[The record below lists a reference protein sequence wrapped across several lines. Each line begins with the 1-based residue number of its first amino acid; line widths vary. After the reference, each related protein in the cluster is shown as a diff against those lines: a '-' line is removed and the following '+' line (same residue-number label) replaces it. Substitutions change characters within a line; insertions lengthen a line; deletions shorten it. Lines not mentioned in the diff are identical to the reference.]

1 MALVLRYAARSDV
14 GLVRP
19 ANEDSGYA
27 GSRMLVVADGMGGH
41 AAGELA
47 SATAVAIFADL
58 DVQDELR
65 PGDDEILG
73 VLAGAIDEAQET
85 LGEIA
90 AQYPEARGMG
100 TTITALAW
108 LNTRVALAHIGDSR
122 AYRLRDGVLTQLTHD
137 HTYVQTL
144 VDSGQITADQAAV
157 HARRNLLTRALD
169 GVHEVDS
176 DLSIVPVRAGD
187 RFLLCSDGLH
197 GVVSDADIAA
207 LLASPS
213 DPTGVVGALVDRA
226 LAGGA
231 PDNVTALVAD
241 VLEVPD
247 TGELVERSPIVVGAA
262 SERENR
268 ERLPSVQFPDDA
280 EPTATAPLAATVTA
294 NPTSPVDTP
303 PAGASAPAGGAGATA
318 ATAGAGGA
326 AAGGAQGHKRT
337 PWWAVITAA
346 ALIAALLGAWSW
358 TRSQYYV
365 GDYEGSVA
373 VFQGIPQ
380 GFGPNGFST
389 VEQVSPVQVA
399 ALPEFERE
407 KLEARIP
414 ADSPQDALRIVAA
427 LAAAAERCAATPPP
441 AGCPTP
447 TPGTA
452 TPSPSASPSATLS
465 PTPGAS
471 TPAATPAPAPA
482 GAAPAPAAAIAGG
495 R

>member
-1 MALVLRYAARSDV
+1 
-14 GLVRP
+14 
-19 ANEDSGYA
+19 
-27 GSRMLVVADGMGGH
+27 
-41 AAGELA
+41 
-47 SATAVAIFADL
+47 
-58 DVQDELR
+58 
-65 PGDDEILG
+65 
-73 VLAGAIDEAQET
+73 
-85 LGEIA
+85 
-90 AQYPEARGMG
+90 MG

-176 DLSIVPVRAGD
+176 DLSILPVRAGD

-197 GVVSDADIAA
+197 GVVSDADIAS

-241 VLEVPD
+241 VLELPD
-247 TGELVERSPIVVGAA
+247 GGADVERSPIVVGAA
-262 SERENR
+262 SEQENR
-268 ERLPSVQFPDDA
+268 DRLPSVQFPDDA
-280 EPTATAPLAATVTA
+280 EPAV
-294 NPTSPVDTP
+294 
-303 PAGASAPAGGAGATA
+303 
-318 ATAGAGGA
+318 
-326 AAGGAQGHKRT
+326 GAQSADETNVPTPAPTVAAVTTTPSAANAARPATKRT
-337 PWWAVITAA
+337 PWWAIVGVAV
-346 ALIAALLGAWSW
+346 LVAALLGAWSW

-365 GDYEGSVA
+365 GEYEGSVA

-389 VEQVSPVQVA
+389 VEQVSPVKVD

-427 LAAAAERCAATPPP
+427 LAAAAERCSAVPPP

-447 TPGTA
+447 APKA
-452 TPSPSASPSATLS
+452 TPASPGPSPTLS
-465 PTPGAS
+465 PSPTATVTAPVTPV
-471 TPAATPAPAPA
+471 
-482 GAAPAPAAAIAGG
+482 PAPAAALGLIAFNSPGE

>member
-58 DVQDELR
+58 DVQDDLR

-122 AYRLRDGVLTQLTHD
+122 AYRLRDGTLTQLTHD

-144 VDSGQITADQAAV
+144 VDSGQITAEQAAV

-176 DLSIVPVRAGD
+176 DLSIIPVRAGD

-197 GVVSDADIAA
+197 GVVTDAEITS

-213 DPTGVVGALVDRA
+213 DPTGVVGALVDGA
-226 LAGGA
+226 LAAGA

-247 TGELVERSPIVVGAA
+247 SGENVERSPIVVGAA
-262 SERENR
+262 SEQDNR
-268 ERLPSVQFPDDA
+268 DRLPSVQFPNDA
-280 EPTATAPLAATVTA
+280 EPTGQTGQVSAPPPTPAGIDGAAS
-294 NPTSPVDTP
+294 PPVDSATTTSTP
-303 PAGASAPAGGAGATA
+303 TPR
-318 ATAGAGGA
+318 
-326 AAGGAQGHKRT
+326 RT
-337 PWWAVITAA
+337 PWWAVATVAVVVAVLLAA
-346 ALIAALLGAWSW
+346 WGW

-365 GDYEGSVA
+365 GDYQGSVA

-380 GFGPNGFST
+380 GLGANGFST
-389 VEQVSPVQVA
+389 VEQVSPVKVDT
-399 ALPEFERE
+399 LPEFERE

-427 LAAAAERCAATPPP
+427 LAAAAERCAADPPP

-447 TPGTA
+447 APGSA
-452 TPSPSASPSATLS
+452 TPSPTASPSATPS
-465 PTPGAS
+465 PTP
-471 TPAATPAPAPA
+471 TAATPTPTPVPAPA
-482 GAAPAPAAAIAGG
+482 VALGPATSGGG

>member
-14 GLVRP
+14 GLVRA

-58 DVQDELR
+58 DVQDDLR

-73 VLAGAIDEAQET
+73 VLAGAIDEAHDT

-90 AQYPEARGMG
+90 GQYPEARGMG

-122 AYRLRDGVLTQLTHD
+122 AYRLRDGMLTQLTHD

-144 VDSGQITADQAAV
+144 VDAGQITPDQAAV

-176 DLSIVPVRAGD
+176 DLSIIPVRAGD

-226 LAGGA
+226 LAAGA

-241 VLEVPD
+241 VLEVPE
-247 TGELVERSPIVVGAA
+247 TGEDVERSPIVVGAA
-262 SERENR
+262 AEQVNR
-268 ERLPSVQFPDDA
+268 DRLPGVQFPEDA
-280 EPTATAPLAATVTA
+280 QRTGQIEPPTAADSAALGALTSTSST
-294 NPTSPVDTP
+294 TSP
-303 PAGASAPAGGAGATA
+303 GNAPVARSRSSDRSRR
-318 ATAGAGGA
+318 
-326 AAGGAQGHKRT
+326 RT
-337 PWWAVITAA
+337 PWWAIITAA
-346 ALIAALLGAWSW
+346 VLAAVVLGAWSW

-380 GFGPNGFST
+380 GFGPYGFST
-389 VEQVSPVQVA
+389 VEQVSPVKVA
-399 ALPEFERE
+399 SLPEFERE

-427 LAAAAERCAATPPP
+427 LAAAAERCAASPPP

-447 TPGTA
+447 PAASPTASPSTTPSA
-452 TPSPSASPSATLS
+452 TPSPA
-465 PTPGAS
+465 PTAS
-471 TPAATPAPAPA
+471 TAATSAPAPV
-482 GAAPAPAAAIAGG
+482 GG
-495 R
+495 Q